1 MGEPEDKSMG
11 VTLPATGAA
20 TGTAPFRDLF
30 DREFGYV
37 CRALRR
43 LGVRQGD
50 LEDVAQEL
58 FVAVHRALPEY
69 EAGRALRPWLFSFA
83 FRFAAN
89 YRRLARNAGYASDG
103 ALRTLAA
110 TDHPDADAR
119 DMVLRAL
126 ESLDFDRRAVIV
138 MHDLEGFSAPEIAEQ
153 LVVPLNTVYSR
164 LRLARGEF
172 RDAVHALQSEGGPS

>member
-1 MGEPEDKSMG
+1 MDTNTRK
-11 VTLPATGAA
+11 VTLPATDSAAA
-20 TGTAPFRDLF
+20 TVPFRELF

-43 LGVRQGD
+43 LGVRAGD

-58 FVAVHRALPEY
+58 FVAVHRALPSY
-69 EAGRALRPWLFSFA
+69 DRSRDLRPWLFSFA

-89 YRRLARNAGYASDG
+89 YRRLARHAGYASDG
-103 ALRTLAA
+103 PFRTMSAE
-110 TDHPDADAR
+110 DHPDAEAR

-126 ESLDFDRRAVIV
+126 EALDFDRRDVIV
-138 MHDLEGFSAPEIAEQ
+138 MHDLEGFSAPEIAAQ
-153 LVVPLNTVYSR
+153 LGIPLNTVYSR

-172 RDAVHALQSEGGPS
+172 RAAVHALRAAGGPS

>member
-1 MGEPEDKSMG
+1 VETNTGE
-11 VTLPATGAA
+11 VNLPATDLVTA
-20 TGTAPFRDLF
+20 TIPFRELF
-30 DREFGYV
+30 EREFGYV

-43 LGVRQGD
+43 LGVRAGD

-58 FVAVHRALPEY
+58 FVAVHRALPSY
-69 EAGRALRPWLFSFA
+69 DTSRAFRPWLFSFA

-89 YRRLARNAGYASDG
+89 YRRLARHAGYASDG
-103 ALRTLAA
+103 PFRTMAA
-110 TDHPDADAR
+110 TGHPDAEAR

-126 ESLDFDRRAVIV
+126 EPLDLDRRAVIV

-153 LVVPLNTVYSR
+153 LGIPLNTVYSR

-172 RDAVHALQSEGGPS
+172 RDAVHGLQSGGGPS